1 MAFLAKFLGLLCI
14 LTKDCVIPGGNQP
27 NTGRVGRGLGE
38 VHDSN
43 GEFARRHLN
52 SLP

>member
-27 NTGRVGRGLGE
+27 KTDRVGRGLGE
-38 VHDSN
+38 LHDSN
-43 GEFARRHLN
+43 RGFARPLN